1 MSKSIFRIL
10 RLSLFLMIVFCVN
23 TAGQDSLAIA
33 DTLSPSIDDSLK
45 VEVQNDSTVIE
56 KVEVKRNNVR
66 IKRRLVFS
74 KVKCGGKSF
83 LIASPE
89 GWVLDEESGKDQ
101 GLEVVFYPQGWN
113 LDYAPALIYTKI
125 ISKNGDLD
133 KSFTDVINEQV
144 DQLKNYGAVILKD
157 SIAYTYDNKQSVIIN
172 FIDKSTQTNNLV
184 SYINEFN
191 YVVSMILTSQD
202 KDQFLKS
209 KPKFFELI
217 NSYKIN

>member
-1 MSKSIFRIL
+1 MIIFY
-10 RLSLFLMIVFCVN
+10 VN

-33 DTLSPSIDDSLK
+33 DTLSPSIEDSLK

-133 KSFTDVINEQV
+133 KSFTDVISEQV

>member
-1 MSKSIFRIL
+1 MPNTLFRKITL
-10 RLSLFLMIVFCVN
+10 NVFLIMIFCVR

-33 DTLSPSIDDSLK
+33 DTVNLAI
-45 VEVQNDSTVIE
+45 NDSMKTELQSDSTTLE

-125 ISKNGDLD
+125 ISKNGDLN
-133 KSFTDVINEQV
+133 KSFTDVISEQV

-172 FIDKSTQTNNLV
+172 FIDKSTKTSNLV

-191 YVVSMILTSQD
+191 YVVSMILTSTD

-209 KPKFFELI
+209 KPKFFELV

>member
-1 MSKSIFRIL
+1 MSKTGFRIL
-10 RLSLFLMIVFCVN
+10 IVNLVIVIFSAT
-23 TAGQDSLAIA
+23 TAGQDSLAIP
-33 DTLSPSIDDSLK
+33 DTLSSLIDDSLK
-45 VEVQNDSTVIE
+45 VEMKSDSTIVE

-113 LDYAPALIYTKI
+113 LDYTPALIYTKV
-125 ISKNGDLD
+125 ISKNGDLN
-133 KSFTDVINEQV
+133 KSFTEVISEQV
-144 DQLKNYGAVILKD
+144 DQLKNYGAEILKD
-157 SIAYTYDNKQSVIIN
+157 SIAYTYDNKQSIIIS
-172 FIDKSTQTNNLV
+172 FVDKATQTNNLV
-184 SYINEFN
+184 SYINEYN
-191 YVVSMILTSQD
+191 YVVSLILTSRD

-209 KPKFFELI
+209 KPKFFELV

>member
-1 MSKSIFRIL
+1 
-10 RLSLFLMIVFCVN
+10 MIIFCVN

-45 VEVQNDSTVIE
+45 VEVQNDSTIIE

-74 KVKCGGKSF
+74 KVKCSGKSF

-133 KSFTDVINEQV
+133 KSFTDVISEQV

-184 SYINEFN
+184 SYINEYN